1 VIFVVDDEQIYLT
14 LAGEALRQAGFQ
26 VETFE
31 RAADA
36 LESLET
42 NDPDL
47 IISDIMMPGMDGFA
61 FKEAFSQRFPGRTT
75 PFVFFSSMGEPEQL
89 VRGLEAEVCD
99 YLVKPIDA
107 RVLQAKVRS
116 LLKRREQKPGA
127 VFEGDLGLFPFIKVV
142 QFCEQ
147 QGLTGEVLF
156 SDGDWKVVVPFKAGA
171 FVSDG
176 MGDADDVLER
186 LYDLEQGRFIIRPG
200 AVDYSALGG
209 VAVVEESPAEE
220 PRPQSTMPM
229 GRLSGVKVGKRLF
242 QIQTEMVSYP
252 EERIVTV
259 VILDG
264 NTVLK
269 RSLPVE
275 APGARSELEV
285 LIEQQHQEVKVEV
298 NRKVED
304 LGKAKSAEADSENES
319 FHELFDAGFEAYRQ
333 GDIKKALEVW
343 LKAQT
348 LNPDDPTLE
357 INLKIAR
364 AKLEAR

>member
-89 VRGLEAEVCD
+89 VRGLEADVCD

-127 VFEGDLGLFPFIKVV
+127 VFEGDLGLFPFIKVI

-176 MGDADDVLER
+176 SGDADDVLER
-186 LYDLEQGRFIIRPG
+186 LFDLKQGRFTIRPG
-200 AVDYSALGG
+200 AVDFSSLGE

-220 PRPQSTMPM
+220 PRPQSAMPM

-242 QIQTEMVSYP
+242 QIQTEMVLYP
-252 EERIVTV
+252 DERIVTV
-259 VILDG
+259 VVLDG

-269 RSLPVE
+269 RSVPV
-275 APGARSELEV
+275 ADSGTRSELKT
-285 LIEQQHQEVKVEV
+285 LIERQHQDVEVEV
-298 NRKVED
+298 NRKVEE
-304 LGKAKSAEADSENES
+304 LGRMRSGEADTEVQG
-319 FHELFDAGFEAYRQ
+319 FFELFQSGFDAYHSGEMQEALDYWEAA
-333 GDIKKALEVW
+333 KV
-343 LKAQT
+343 LK
-348 LNPDDPTLE
+348 PDFPSLE
-357 INLKIAR
+357 INLKVAR
-364 AKLEAR
+364 AKLEGR

>member
-1 VIFVVDDEQIYLT
+1 MIFVVDDEQIYLT
-14 LAGEALRQAGFQ
+14 LAREALRQAGFQ

-36 LESLET
+36 LKTLET
-42 NDPDL
+42 SDPDL
-47 IISDIMMPGMDGFA
+47 IISDIMMPDMDGFA
-61 FKEAFSQRFPGRTT
+61 FREAFSQRFPGRTT
-75 PFVFFSSMGEPEQL
+75 PFIFLSSMGEPEQL
-89 VRGLEAEVCD
+89 VRGLEADICD
-99 YLVKPIDA
+99 YLVKPIDP

-116 LLKRREQKPGA
+116 LLKRRKQLPGA
-127 VFEGDLGLFPFIKVV
+127 VFQGDLGLFPFIKVV

-176 MGDADDVLER
+176 LGDADDVLER
-186 LYDLEQGRFIIRPG
+186 LYDLEQGRFTIRPG
-200 AVDYSALGG
+200 AVDFSALGG
-209 VAVVEESPAEE
+209 VVVVEESPAEE
-220 PRPQSTMPM
+220 PYPQSAMPM
-229 GRLSGVKVGKRLF
+229 GRLSGVKAGKRLF
-242 QIQTEMVSYP
+242 QIQTEMVLYP
-252 EERIVTV
+252 DARIVTV

-269 RSLPVE
+269 RSLPIE

-285 LIEQQHQEVKVEV
+285 LIEQQHQEVKAEV
-298 NRKVED
+298 GRKVDD
-304 LGKAKSAEADSENES
+304 LGKTKSAEVES
-319 FHELFDAGFEAYRQ
+319 GTQGFHELFDMGFEAYRL

-343 LKAQT
+343 LKAQA